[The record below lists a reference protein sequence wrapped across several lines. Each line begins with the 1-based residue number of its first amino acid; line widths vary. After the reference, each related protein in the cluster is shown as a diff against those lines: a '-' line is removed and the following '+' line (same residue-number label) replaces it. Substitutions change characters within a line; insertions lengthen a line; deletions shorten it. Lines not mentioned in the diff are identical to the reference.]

1 MDLFS
6 SWLYVSV
13 DILLTCSQ
21 KLDCIVVLNKTKTK
35 NPKLLQDKTSNCIK
49 RQIGTPNTPMSDM
62 LLSWLGTVT
71 SIKIGT
77 SFMFYLGI

>member
-1 MDLFS
+1 MIMFS
-6 SWLYVSV
+6 IFPSKK
-13 DILLTCSQ
+13 IKC
-21 KLDCIVVLNKTKTK
+21 KTK

-77 SFMFYLGI
+77 SFMFYLGQRCSQASVNM